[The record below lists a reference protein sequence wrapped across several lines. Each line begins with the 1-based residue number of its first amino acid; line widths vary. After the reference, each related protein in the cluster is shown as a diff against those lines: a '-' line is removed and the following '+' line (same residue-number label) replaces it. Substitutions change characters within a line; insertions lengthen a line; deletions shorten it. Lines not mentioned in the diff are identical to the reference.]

1 MDVKCVF
8 YSDFNIDTGPE
19 LIYQTPNDFMANDL
33 FKKISFYIIPNKDLC
48 GHLCAL
54 RLDPTLIYMGLPVE
68 ILNEKKYVR
77 RSQEF
82 NFGIIIAYEQYQDPD
97 ARQVYEQLLRKIAT
111 YLTIMEVDHELIWIP
126 ERKKFLKNFVS
137 TIYERLNEPLVLE

>member
-33 FKKISFYIIPNKDLC
+33 FKKISFYLIPNKVLC
-48 GHLCAL
+48 GNLCAL

-126 ERKKFLKNFVS
+126 ERKKFLKNFVA
-137 TIYERLNEPLVLE
+137 TIYERLNDPLVLE